1 MIGTLE
7 HVDLVSQEQETN
19 RDKTQGN
26 LPEHLKELVEKCSSS
41 LTLENKQ
48 KLIELLVEYQD
59 IFVGPDGMLGQTDVV
74 KHKINTGSA
83 KPVKTPPR
91 RISPKQKEIVEKEL
105 ESMLKKGVIEPSN
118 SSWSSP
124 ICLVKK
130 KDQVSWRFCID
141 YRRVNSLCSP
151 SGYPLQKIDDCLAS
165 LEGAKWLSTVDCHS
179 GYWQVSCDEDRE
191 KLLLALIKF
200 RKGTQHSN
208 ADGLSRI
215 PARKCKKMIVNSV
228 SQIPLSKV
236 RLRKMQTAGSV
247 IGFTQGA
254 VLQS

>member
-1 MIGTLE
+1 M
-7 HVDLVSQEQETN
+7 
-19 RDKTQGN
+19 
-26 LPEHLKELVEKCSSS
+26 
-41 LTLENKQ
+41 TLENKQ

-130 KDQVSWRFCID
+130 R
-141 YRRVNSLCSP
+141 
-151 SGYPLQKIDDCLAS
+151 
-165 LEGAKWLSTVDCHS
+165 T
-179 GYWQVSCDEDRE
+179 
-191 KLLLALIKF
+191 KF
-200 RKGTQHSN
+200 LG
-208 ADGLSRI
+208 
-215 PARKCKKMIVNSV
+215 
-228 SQIPLSKV
+228 
-236 RLRKMQTAGSV
+236 
-247 IGFTQGA
+247 GFA
-254 VLQS
+254 